1 MQYRMR
7 GNTNASIIMRL
18 VSLGTLLRIIARR
31 TILIGPMVYNKAI
44 ILIFILFSQ
53 AQPVTGQQTN
63 NMGQSNS
70 SELPV
75 RKEVSNRLAISL
87 YISYVQVNNSMLF
100 SICI

>member
-44 ILIFILFSQ
+44 ILILYCVFFQ

-63 NMGQSNS
+63 NMGQSYS
-70 SELPV
+70 TEFPV
-75 RKEVSNRLAISL
+75 REEVSKFWK
-87 YISYVQVNNSMLF
+87 F
-100 SICI
+100 SKI